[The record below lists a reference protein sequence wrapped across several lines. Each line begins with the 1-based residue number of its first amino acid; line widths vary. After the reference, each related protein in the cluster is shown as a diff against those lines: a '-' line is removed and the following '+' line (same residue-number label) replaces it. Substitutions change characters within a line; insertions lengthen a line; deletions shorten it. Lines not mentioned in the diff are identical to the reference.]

1 MPKLIAFLR
10 AINVG
15 GHTVKMDEL
24 RRIFESLG
32 FSAVETFIASGNV
45 IFETSLELG
54 RALEQRIEDGLQEA
68 LGYPV
73 ATFIRTPA
81 ELAEIAHFQPFPQP
95 VLDAAAALNIAF
107 LPTDPTPEAI
117 HKLMALRTEIDD
129 FRAQGREF
137 YWLCRGKQSESSLSG
152 ALFEKAMGTPVTM
165 RGINTLRRLTAKVAA

>member
-1 MPKLIAFLR
+1 MFKLIAFLR

-15 GHTVKMDEL
+15 GHTVKMDDL

-45 IFETSLELG
+45 IFETPLEPG
-54 RALEQRIEDGLQEA
+54 RALEQRIEDELKGT

-73 ATFIRTPA
+73 TTFIRTPA
-81 ELAEIAHFQPFPQP
+81 ELAEITHFQPFPQP

-107 LPTDPTPEAI
+107 LPTNPAPEAI

-129 FRAQGREF
+129 FRVHGREF
-137 YWLCRGKQSESSLSG
+137 YWLCRVKQSESSLSG
-152 ALFEKAMGTPVTM
+152 ALFEKAIGTPVTM
-165 RGINTLRRLTAKVAA
+165 RGINTLRRLTAKVGV

>member
-24 RRIFESLG
+24 RRIFASLG

-45 IFETSLELG
+45 IFETSLEPG
-54 RALEQRIEDGLQEA
+54 RALEQHIEGGLKEA

-81 ELAEIAHFQPFPQP
+81 ELAEIVHFQPFPQP

-107 LPTDPTPEAI
+107 LPTDPP
-117 HKLMALRTEIDD
+117 
-129 FRAQGREF
+129 Q
-137 YWLCRGKQSESSLSG
+137 
-152 ALFEKAMGTPVTM
+152 
-165 RGINTLRRLTAKVAA
+165 RRSTN